1 MNLRKLTVLQV
12 LPRFRGDSAATQS
25 LTFCLAVGLILFVFS
40 LARYWI
46 SYDPNSVVGLNN
58 TETWHLAN
66 SLRTTGHF
74 ANPFGALDTGPSAHL
89 APAFPS
95 FLALMTRLFGVHSVG
110 AYAFNFTAVLAMS
123 FLLGL
128 LPLVSRLLGMGVLTG
143 VLASCIW
150 LAAKPP
156 LYTYW
161 EADYAGLLI
170 AIATCYF
177 RRILGSTAPRLRDTL
192 LLGFLVGLLT
202 LLSPTCIPVF
212 LCWLIWLALSRKAS
226 LFRVPA
232 VALIILPAVMVSPW
246 IVRNY
251 LVFDRIILV
260 RDNLGLELSVSNN
273 DCAVFNLSAQLE
285 GGCFQKV
292 HPNRSASEA
301 ARVLAMGEARYNEL
315 RLREGRNWI
324 TKNSHRFMSLCAQR
338 FVAFWLPHETEDLTQ
353 EIFQPGHRMQR
364 YLIYLM
370 TFLSIIGLWV
380 TARRD
385 IETARVCMIWLCLYP
400 IIYYVVQFDER
411 YRYPIMWVTF
421 LLGAVPL
428 SVVIDWLWN
437 LVIGKVFDSQGR
449 WATSPGHPGL
459 QE

>member
-1 MNLRKLTVLQV
+1 MNLRELTLQV
-12 LPRFRGDSAATQS
+12 LRPLRGASASTQNLPS
-25 LTFCLAVGLILFVFS
+25 CLVVGLILFMFS

-46 SYDPNSVVGLNN
+46 SYDPTSIVGSADSV
-58 TETWHLAN
+58 ETWNLAN
-66 SLRTTGHF
+66 NLRITGQF

-89 APAFPS
+89 APAFPA
-95 FLALMTRLFGVHSVG
+95 FLALMTRLFGVQSVG
-110 AYAFNFTAVLAMS
+110 AYAIKFTAVLAVS

-143 VLASCIW
+143 LLAACVW

-156 LYTYW
+156 LYAAW
-161 EADYAGLLI
+161 EAHYAGLLL
-170 AIATCYF
+170 AIATCCF
-177 RRILGSTAPRLRDTL
+177 RRLLGPAGPHLSVTL
-192 LLGFLVGLLT
+192 LLGILVGLLV

-212 LCWLIWLALSRKAS
+212 LCWLIWLALNWKAS
-226 LFRVPA
+226 LFKAPA

-251 LVFDRIILV
+251 LVFDRLILV

-273 DCAVFNLSAQLE
+273 DCALFGLIAQLDN
-285 GGCFQKV
+285 GCFQKV
-292 HPNRSASEA
+292 HPNVNVSEA
-301 ARVLAMGEARYNEL
+301 ARVLALGEARYNEL
-315 RLREGRNWI
+315 CLREGEHWI
-324 TKNSHRFMSLCAQR
+324 TKNSHRFISLCAQR
-338 FVAFWLPHETEDLTQ
+338 LVAFWLPHESENLTQ
-353 EIFQPGHRMQR
+353 EILQPGRRRER

-385 IETARVCMIWLCLYP
+385 IKSAKVCTIWLCLYP
-400 IIYYVVQFDER
+400 LIYYVVQFEER

-428 SVVIDWLWN
+428 SVVIQWLWN
-437 LVIGKVFDSQGR
+437 RAIGRVLSSPRKVDGV
-449 WATSPGHPGL
+449 A
-459 QE
+459 